1 MKKSL
6 KIFLIAQ
13 ALVLVIAG
21 IIAFTIYKPG
31 GVREQ
36 ASQLQTNIENT
47 KNSEQAI
54 TLISSGIPQEVVYNY
69 INNSKMSIETDIFP
83 ASNGSEIRITISCD
97 ENENHVLDFGNDY
110 DIDWDKSL
118 EYISNAKPYANKP
131 CVYADTLF
139 ANLNDENI
147 HETIT
152 IPEITL
158 SGQFTANKKAPQSG
172 VSKRKLSDE
181 VKIDFEVNRQDIK
194 LFVLSGD
201 EMKLLDEARESV
213 LQSER
218 ASETDLYSSIIM
230 VILPFLP
237 IICLLFYKWIVNQ
250 SRGR

>member
-1 MKKSL
+1 MKRKT
-6 KIFLIAQ
+6 FLI
-13 ALVLVIAG
+13 LLTTITTIG
-21 IIAFTIYKPG
+21 LSLIFIPRIISLFEEPDEVETVVGYSTGTEFAI
-31 GVREQ
+31 V
-36 ASQLQTNIENT
+36 TNILE
-47 KNSEQAI
+47 EGEM
-54 TLISSGIPQEVVYNY
+54 TLGEVLQPYQTLSVTVLEGQFAGK
-69 INNSKMSIETDIFP
+69 SFEVEHGTRQ
-83 ASNGSEIRITISCD
+83 IRS
-97 ENENHVLDFGNDY
+97 DY